1 MRKTLIALSASL
13 STADELDQRHLGQE
27 AFASLMRLS
36 QHAEIS
42 MSALNHLSWGHR
54 FGIEHIAQ
62 DTLRIYLLLNLVAAI
77 RQQENSSSSSSSR
90 VSLLDMESFRKFAE
104 TSLIDFDY
112 PAQNLLHCQFW
123 QSLGVTVDYSRNPQ
137 PFVEDMSL
145 RLDPTLQEGQD
156 DGRNTGLALRRYL
169 RTCFSILYKYN
180 NLFVSWFGHEHA
192 RFRRRDQPLSC
203 IQSEMRIKKT
213 PDRFP

>member
-1 MRKTLIALSASL
+1 MIKTLIALSASL

-27 AFASLMRLS
+27 AFTSLMRLS
-36 QHAEIS
+36 QHAEIPLDS
-42 MSALNHLSWGHR
+42 LNHLSWRHS

-62 DTLRIYLLLNLVAAI
+62 DTFRIYMLLNLVSAI
-77 RQQENSSSSSSSR
+77 RQQENSSSSSSSSSSR

-104 TSLIDFDY
+104 ASLIDFDY

-123 QSLGVTVDYSRNPQ
+123 QSLGVTVDYFRNPQ
-137 PFVEDMSL
+137 PFLEDMSL
-145 RLDPTLQEGQD
+145 RMDPTLQEGQD

-180 NLFVSWFGHEHA
+180 ILLVSWFGHENA
-192 RFRRRDQPLSC
+192 RLFWDEEISHCLAFRV
-203 IQSEMRIKKT
+203 K
-213 PDRFP
+213 